1 MRAHRELASYCN
13 DVGLY
18 MEQKSIFEM
27 ILNKEIE
34 SEIIYEDDE
43 IFAINDINPV
53 APVHVLVIPKKKIKT
68 INEITHDD
76 AMLIGKLVLTGKKLA
91 KDLNIDKSGY
101 RLLWNTND
109 DAMQTVF
116 HIHLHLIGGTRL
128 KAI

>member
-1 MRAHRELASYCN
+1 
-13 DVGLY
+13 
-18 MEQKSIFEM
+18 MEQKSVFEM

-68 INEITHDD
+68 INEITYDD